1 MINTLN
7 LKIEAFNIE
16 NGASSAPKLHQTGER
31 LLDRGKKRK
40 YMFKAFRVVDK
51 VNMMHLKGHKRFKMV
66 KCLVNYF
73 TKATPKSYQ
82 IMN

>member
-1 MINTLN
+1 MVLLELTLTSRMGLLALQN
-7 LKIEAFNIE
+7 YT
-16 NGASSAPKLHQTGER
+16 KLER
-31 LLDRGKKRK
+31 DPSLDRGKKRK